1 MLSEKLTKKEINYLI
16 KSLEQ
21 EYGEVQC
28 YLSHHNAFELLCAVI
43 LSAQCTDDRVNL
55 VTPSLFSRFP
65 DPEKL
70 SLAPI
75 EELEAV
81 IKSCGFYKNKAKNLK
96 AMAQRLVSHHASNVP
111 DTMEE
116 LIELAGV
123 GRKTANVVLG
133 NWFKKSAGVVVDTHV
148 SRISQLLGLSQE
160 KTPEK
165 IEQDLNKLIPKKH
178 WDIFSLW
185 LIAHGRAVC
194 IARRPQCGRCVLSSI
209 CKHKRN

>member
-1 MLSEKLTKKEINYLI
+1 MTKKEI
-16 KSLEQ
+16 KSLLEIL
-21 EYGEVQC
+21 EKKYGAVEC
-28 YLSHHNAFELLCAVI
+28 YLSHRNVFELLCAVI

-65 DPEKL
+65 NPEKL
-70 SLAPI
+70 SKARI
-75 EELEAV
+75 EDIESV

-96 AMAQRLVSHHASNVP
+96 AMAQRLTTHHRGEVP

-116 LIELAGV
+116 LTALAGV

-148 SRISQLLGLSQE
+148 SRITQLLGLTKE

-165 IEQDLNKLIPKKH
+165 IEQDLNKLIPKKY

-185 LIAHGRAVC
+185 LIAHGRETC
-194 IARRPQCGRCVLSSI
+194 IARRPQCGRCMLASI
-209 CKHKRN
+209 CEHKRN